1 MPPQL
6 SRANTPKIPLALP
19 DENRQLRGMSQ
30 RPVLGII
37 ACNRMVGV
45 ELSQAVMN
53 RYAVAAMQ
61 YADCA
66 ALIIPSLPD
75 CMRASEVVGRLDGV
89 LLTGTPSNVEPAL
102 YGDDAAGEG
111 PFDPD
116 RDRMMIELVEAVIAA
131 QRPLFGICRGFQEI
145 NVALGG
151 TLRRDT
157 SAAKELLH
165 HHAPDG
171 TSFDGMFDHHH
182 TVDLAEGGLLAA
194 AYDALS
200 LEVNSVHFQGVGE
213 LANGLQVEARAP
225 DGLVEAYSAR
235 PNGAPL
241 LAVQWHPEWAT
252 DDNEQ
257 SQTYFRLLGR
267 ALRGAL

>member
-1 MPPQL
+1 
-6 SRANTPKIPLALP
+6 
-19 DENRQLRGMSQ
+19 MSQ

-37 ACNRMVGV
+37 ACNRTVGV
-45 ELSQAVMN
+45 ETAQAVMN
-53 RYAVAAMQ
+53 RYATAAMH

-75 CMRASEVVGRLDGV
+75 HMRAGEVVERLDGV
-89 LLTGTPSNVEPAL
+89 LLTGTPSNVEPAR
-102 YGDDAAGEG
+102 YGDAGAGEG

-116 RDRMMIELVEAVIAA
+116 RDRMMLDLVDAVIAA

-157 SAAKELLH
+157 SASSDLLA

-171 TSFDGMFDHHH
+171 VSFDGMFDHRHKVEL
-182 TVDLAEGGLLAA
+182 VDGGMLAT
-194 AYDALS
+194 AYDRAS
-200 LEVNSVHFQGVGE
+200 LDVNSVHYQGVGD
-213 LANGLQVEARAP
+213 LAAGLAVEARAP

-252 DDNEQ
+252 DDNGD

-267 ALRGAL
+267 ALRGEL

>member
-1 MPPQL
+1 MF
-6 SRANTPKIPLALP
+6 A
-19 DENRQLRGMSQ
+19 

-37 ACNRMVGV
+37 ACNRTVGV
-45 ELSQAVMN
+45 ETAQAVMN
-53 RYAVAAMQ
+53 RYATAAMR

-75 CMRASEVVGRLDGV
+75 FMRADEVVGRLDGV
-89 LLTGTPSNVEPAL
+89 LLTGTPSNVEPAH
-102 YGDDAAGEG
+102 YGDADEGEG

-116 RDRMMIELVEAVIAA
+116 RDRMMIDLVNAVIAA

-157 SAAKELLH
+157 SASAELLH

-171 TSFDGMFDHHH
+171 VSFDAMFDHRHK
-182 TVDLAEGGLLAA
+182 VELVEGGLLAA
-194 AYDALS
+194 AHKTQTLD
-200 LEVNSVHFQGVGE
+200 VNSVHFQGLGD
-213 LANGLQVEARAP
+213 LADGLTVEARAS
-225 DGLVEAYSAR
+225 DGLIEAYSAR

-252 DDNEQ
+252 DASAQ
-257 SQTYFRLLGR
+257 SQTYFHLLGR
-267 ALRGAL
+267 ALRGEL

>member
-1 MPPQL
+1 
-6 SRANTPKIPLALP
+6 
-19 DENRQLRGMSQ
+19 MST

-37 ACNRMVGV
+37 ACNRTVGV
-45 ELSQAVMN
+45 ETAQAVMN
-53 RYAVAAMQ
+53 RYATAAMQ
-61 YADCA
+61 YANCA

-75 CMRASEVVGRLDGV
+75 FMRAGEVVGRLDGV
-89 LLTGTPSNVEPAL
+89 LLTGTPSNVEPAR
-102 YGDDAAGEG
+102 YGDAGAGEG

-116 RDRMMIELVEAVIAA
+116 RDRMMLELVEAVIAA

-157 SAAKELLH
+157 SASDELLR

-171 TSFDGMFDHHH
+171 TDFDAMFDHRHL
-182 TVDLAEGGLLAA
+182 VDLVAGGMLASAYGA
-194 AYDALS
+194 AS
-200 LEVNSVHFQGVGE
+200 LDVNSVHYQGVGE
-213 LANGLQVEARAP
+213 LAAGLAVEARAP

-241 LAVQWHPEWAT
+241 LAVQWHPEWGT
-252 DDNEQ
+252 DDNAE
-257 SQTYFRLLGR
+257 SQIYFRLLGR
-267 ALRGAL
+267 ALRGEL

>member
-1 MPPQL
+1 
-6 SRANTPKIPLALP
+6 
-19 DENRQLRGMSQ
+19 MSS

-37 ACNRMVGV
+37 ACNRIVGTEV
-45 ELSQAVMN
+45 AQVVIN
-53 RYAVAAMQ
+53 RYATAAMRH
-61 YADCA
+61 ADCA

-75 CMRASEVVGRLDGV
+75 HMRADEIVGRLDGV
-89 LLTGTPSNVEPAL
+89 LLTGTPSNVAPAL
-102 YGDDAAGEG
+102 YGDPAAGEG
-111 PFDPD
+111 PFDHQ
-116 RDRMMIELVEAVIAA
+116 RDRMMLELVEAVIAA

-157 SAAKELLH
+157 SASAQLLH

-171 TSFDGMFDHHH
+171 AAFDAMFDHRHR
-182 TVDLAEGGLLAA
+182 VDLVEGGMLAS
-194 AYDALS
+194 AYDAAVLD
-200 LEVNSVHFQGVGE
+200 VNSVHYQGIGD
-213 LANGLQVEARAP
+213 LADGLTVEARAP

-241 LAVQWHPEWAT
+241 LAVQWHPEWHT
-252 DDNEQ
+252 DESDQ
-257 SQTYFRLLGR
+257 SRTYFQLLGR

>member
-1 MPPQL
+1 
-6 SRANTPKIPLALP
+6 
-19 DENRQLRGMSQ
+19 MSA

-37 ACNRMVGV
+37 ACNRTVGV
-45 ELSQAVMN
+45 ETAQAVMN
-53 RYAVAAMQ
+53 RYATAAMRH
-61 YADCA
+61 ADCA

-75 CMRASEVVGRLDGV
+75 FMRADEVVGRLDGV
-89 LLTGTPSNVEPAL
+89 LLTGTPSNVEPAR
-102 YGDDAAGEG
+102 YGDAGAGAG

-157 SAAKELLH
+157 SASTELLH

-171 TSFDGMFDHHH
+171 VSFAGMFDHRHH
-182 TVDLAEGGLLAA
+182 VDLVDGGMLASAYGA
-194 AYDALS
+194 AS
-200 LEVNSVHFQGVGE
+200 LDVNSVHYQGIGK
-213 LANGLQVEARAP
+213 LADGLVVEAWAP

-252 DDNEQ
+252 DESDD

-267 ALRGAL
+267 ALRGEL